1 MLKDSSEYNSWGKDL
16 SESTKVLQAN
26 ELFLKDEFFSCEEI
40 YSAEDSDNPA
50 LKAFDIY
57 SGVDLIVR
65 KKGHLFG
72 VASRMQPLGSFD
84 TFTIREKR
92 YTGAKTELEK
102 RKEAIEI
109 GAIYPKWT
117 MQGYYEKPSTITSL
131 GICKTVDLYEFI
143 DKYPDL
149 VQRRYSDNV
158 FLVVKWSAM
167 KAKGYNLKVFKAPE
181 NDLWLFPPQPLA

>member
-1 MLKDSSEYNSWGKDL
+1 MLKDSSEYKTWQTDL
-16 SESTKVLQAN
+16 SESSKVLQAN
-26 ELFLKDEFFSCEEI
+26 KRFLQNDFLKCDEIF
-40 YSAEDSDNPA
+40 SAEDSNHPA

-57 SGVDLIVR
+57 SGVDLVIK

-72 VASRMQPLGSFD
+72 IASRMQTGRYN
-84 TFTIREKR
+84 TFTIRKER
-92 YTGAKTELEK
+92 HTGVKTELEK
-102 RKEAIEI
+102 RKEAIKI

-117 MQGYYEKPSTITSL
+117 MQGYYEKPNTITSL

-149 VQRRYSDNV
+149 VQRRYSDNA

-167 KAKGYNLKVFKAPE
+167 KAKGYKLKVFKAPE
-181 NDLWLFPPQPLA
+181 DNFWLFPPAPLA